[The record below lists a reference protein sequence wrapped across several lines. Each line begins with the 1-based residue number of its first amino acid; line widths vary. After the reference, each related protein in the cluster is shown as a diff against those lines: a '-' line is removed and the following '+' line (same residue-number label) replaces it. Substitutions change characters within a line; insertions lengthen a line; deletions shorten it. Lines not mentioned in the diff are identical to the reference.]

1 MFLQSNAKC
10 QNNISV
16 NDDEI
21 IQQDAQEYFVIKQ
34 EKSEFNN
41 VFSFVIHSDS
51 PIMLHS
57 SSSTS
62 SICSDTKDQQKR
74 APLEQELQDLF
85 DIDKELW
92 RFSQLFNDISIN
104 QEKRSR

>member
-62 SICSDTKDQQKR
+62 SDTKDQQKR

>member
-1 MFLQSNAKC
+1 
-10 QNNISV
+10 
-16 NDDEI
+16 
-21 IQQDAQEYFVIKQ
+21 
-34 EKSEFNN
+34 
-41 VFSFVIHSDS
+41 
-51 PIMLHS
+51 MLHS
-57 SSSTS
+57 SSSAS

-104 QEKRSR
+104 QEKCSR